1 MRPKWESL
9 MKHTTMGQ
17 RHIFR
22 SVAATVALSL
32 AVSAVA
38 ATSTSA
44 ATRPAAPSAKTGG
57 EVTVAINETFAGFCY
72 TALVAGTAL
81 NGMSTIFESLFLKA
95 KNGDPIGLLASGA
108 TATPD
113 FKTWTITLRSGISY
127 TNGQAFNADSAM
139 ENLNYFRGAKYVPPA
154 TNLWTLGVAV
164 AGFANVVS
172 ITKIDDLS
180 FTYSLFKSFTISIF
194 IQSYS
199 YMRIY
204 G

>member
-1 MRPKWESL
+1 
-9 MKHTTMGQ
+9 MGQ

-44 ATRPAAPSAKTGG
+44 ATRPSAATAKTGG
-57 EVTVAINETFAGFCY
+57 EATVAINETFAGFCY

-108 TATPD
+108 TSTPD

-127 TNGQAFNADSAM
+127 TNGQAFNADSAI

-180 FTYSLFKSFTISIF
+180 FTVSLFKS
-194 IQSYS
+194 QN
-199 YMRIY
+199 
-204 G
+204 